1 MGGGKTLEV
10 HLYIQNGQSVYEPVV
25 QGSITWEMQRKGQ
38 PGKCSF
44 TIIPDNKLQI
54 EEGNAVRLDVNGK
67 SVFFGFIFER
77 SWNRE
82 GQVKVSVYDQ
92 LRYLKNTDSYN
103 YSNLSTGEVILMIAK
118 DYNLQT
124 GELIDTGH
132 KLSRN
137 RPDKTLFDIILDS
150 LDLTLIHTGK
160 MYVLYDDAGKLA
172 LNDVENMKLD
182 IMIDDSTAQDY
193 DYKISIDSNTYNQ
206 IKLYYDNNDTKKR
219 EVYMTKATETIN
231 KWGILQKNESIE
243 KGVNGQAV
251 AERYLSLYNRPS
263 RSLSVKGAFG
273 DIRVRAGCLIPVF
286 LNIKEMELK
295 NYLLVESVTHKIDEG
310 IHTMDLALRGVG
322 ING

>member
-1 MGGGKTLEV
+1 MEV

-103 YSNLSTGEVILMIAK
+103 YSNLSTGEVILMIAR

-243 KGVNGQAV
+243 KGVNGQSV
-251 AERYLSLYNRPS
+251 AERYLNLYNRPS

-273 DIRVRAGCLIPVF
+273 DIRVRAGCLIPVL

-310 IHTMDLALRGVG
+310 IHTMDLTLRGVG

>member
-1 MGGGKTLEV
+1 MEV
-10 HLYIQNGQSVYEPVV
+10 RLYIQNGQTVYEPVV
-25 QGSITWEMQRKGQ
+25 QGSITWETQRKGQ

-44 TIIPDNKLQI
+44 TLIPDEKLQV

-77 SWNRE
+77 SWNSD
-82 GQVKVSVYDQ
+82 GQMKVSVYDQ

-103 YSNLSTGEVILMIAK
+103 YSNLSTGEVILMIAR

-124 GELIDTGH
+124 GALIDTGH
-132 KLSRN
+132 RLSRN

-160 MYVLYDDAGKLA
+160 MYVLYDDAGKLV

-182 IMIDDSTAQDY
+182 IMIDGSTAQDY
-193 DYKISIDSNTYNQ
+193 DYKVSIDSNTYNQ
-206 IKLYYDNNDTKKR
+206 IKIYYDNNETKKR
-219 EVYMTKATETIN
+219 DVYMAKDTGTIN
-231 KWGILQKNESIE
+231 KWGILQKDESIE

-251 AERYLSLYNRPS
+251 AERYLTLYNRPS
-263 RSLSVKGAFG
+263 RSLSIKGAFG

-286 LNIKEMELK
+286 LDIKEMELK

-310 IHTMDLALRGVG
+310 IHTMDLTLRGVG

>member
-1 MGGGKTLEV
+1 MEV